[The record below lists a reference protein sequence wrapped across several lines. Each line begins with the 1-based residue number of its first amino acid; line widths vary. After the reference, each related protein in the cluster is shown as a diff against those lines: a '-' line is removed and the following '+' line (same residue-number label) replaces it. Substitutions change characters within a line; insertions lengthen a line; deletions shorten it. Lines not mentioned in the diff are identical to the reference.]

1 MILDENNLMCKKKLA
16 EFFRSK
22 YHTDQFDKI
31 LPIVEESLSK
41 ERDVSISTFI

>member
-1 MILDENNLMCKKKLA
+1 MILDENNLMCKKLA

-31 LPIVEESLSK
+31 LPTVEESLSK
-41 ERDVSISTFI
+41 EKDVSISTFI